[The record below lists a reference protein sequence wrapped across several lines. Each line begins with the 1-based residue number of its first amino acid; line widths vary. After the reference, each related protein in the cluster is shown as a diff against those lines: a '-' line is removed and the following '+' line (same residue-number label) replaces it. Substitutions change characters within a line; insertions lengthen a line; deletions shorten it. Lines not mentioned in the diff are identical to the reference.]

1 MGRHVPLCM
10 GRSERSSFRFSLST
24 MKPQDLTQ
32 VIRFVQK
39 KVFNCGGIFLASLIL
54 SRCVTVLPLLTW
66 NLGSTWMSPDIVE
79 IMSTWLCTYN
89 FPPSDYGFCYQTQDS
104 FIRQTKEYIFLGFL
118 NETLEDGPDFSLDYF
133 EKFVQ
138 VRHHYIKE
146 QLKKNYIHAH
156 SPM

>member
-1 MGRHVPLCM
+1 
-10 GRSERSSFRFSLST
+10 
-24 MKPQDLTQ
+24 
-32 VIRFVQK
+32 
-39 KVFNCGGIFLASLIL
+39 
-54 SRCVTVLPLLTW
+54 
-66 NLGSTWMSPDIVE
+66 MSPDIVE

-146 QLKKNYIHAH
+146 QLKKITFMHTVPCSFVLQNCN
-156 SPM
+156 SLKL